1 MSKQKETFYAVFCK
15 QSEEGVLSIS
25 TDEELE
31 KRKLAVL
38 VDNNILNGDLYVAEV
53 KNLKSS
59 YVLPDIECLKG
70 VV

>member
-1 MSKQKETFYAVFCK
+1 MSEQKETFYAVFCE
-15 QSEEGVLSIS
+15 QSEGVLSIS
-25 TDEELE
+25 TDEDLE

-38 VDNNILNGDLYVAEV
+38 LANNVMEGKLYVAEV

-59 YVLPDIECLKG
+59 YVLPAIDCLKG